1 MKKLDLVVCAVFFAT
16 AVWSSTVSSAL
27 YLVGGVG
34 VTLALLCSREKLAQR
49 VLYAVAVGSGLL
61 LLVKSLPLLLVW
73 LRMPITLSPKELSTY
88 LGVFYDPQI
97 LFHWNTVFTYLPEVL
112 CLPLSYLVAHF
123 WREGSELPKTQLFP
137 LFTVFL
143 LLAAGVCVRWWFG
156 LAYLVLG
163 CTWALSLVWW
173 QWAQRWV
180 AVLAAVVAVAHFC
193 LSYTEHLL
201 NLFELDVDYEAQMG
215 ILDTKEKPLIV
226 LCLALLIY
234 FHSGVLGQVSERLDR
249 QSTGGDLLT
258 PLISED
264 QKRIAQSMTPMHIRM
279 RPRTRTLPSSEF
291 PDSKDLIKK
300 SFTMASQSYELS
312 LIPWLLR
319 YLQGPEFTLVV
330 ARVLAVS
337 WLAHY
342 QCLSSLLVMLWVFLS
357 CFFYKDDDMLRK
369 LTSLLLLPVLLLQM
383 VTFYVWNILSPVPQ
397 ESYEKYGLQSFSSPE
412 FEFFLQVCVFS
423 WCVFTANRLQD
434 PLKDPVPK
442 SESLRVIIHEVV
454 YSLDKFSICVLFLVG
469 LSSIDLMHTVLMVL
483 CSVFLL
489 NLEKAKAWWRG
500 LMIYTVLM
508 LIGLY
513 VWMLLLNLTDI
524 ELDNAYLWKVLGV
537 ETKVGELGP
546 IADFIP
552 RNYLL
557 FALFYS
563 EFMQMVMYD
572 IQDAEHYRYIST
584 ERVSVLLNPLLW
596 VKKWIQYY
604 VSSYQI
610 WVMYSLILG
619 VMVISTQNVLN
630 FLRFV
635 LLIIF
640 FVVHFNDKTL
650 EIGRNKLKVIW
661 FALKY
666 YSGLILVLRYIYQFS
681 YSDESE
687 SNSELSQ
694 NLRLLGIERYE
705 VTELYKAM
713 TWDSIIFL
721 GSVLAERSLLP
732 QASNVSERSSVL
744 YGIAEIFGKSMMV
757 GLCAVAIY
765 WRLSVSMLLIL
776 LCVLFFLCS
785 AVTYHYQRL
794 RSAYETKEVVH
805 MRDGELSL
813 RQRAWDALFL
823 VCILFML
830 MDYGAF
836 LLDRQYMLT
845 EEFESAIWIMFA
857 LGVNKPGQDEY
868 LFSEMNGYILILAL
882 LVVEKHCV
890 EYLKTHTEPK
900 VETRYEITLS
910 FQVWNHFRVIY
921 EEALLLCVLVVAFS
935 KLTVV
940 SLLYVFTVFALCFMG
955 TDNRKKLIILT
966 YVVSF
971 SIFAQY
977 SVILSNLR
985 AEISPIAPPIV
996 ETKPLPIPWYPSLN
1010 WGDPTNPQ
1018 ERPHIEDDPTFLNL
1032 GTSTAQIYNIVYD
1045 VLVLLGI
1052 LIYFEYMDE
1061 RRLEVARPEQLQE
1074 GDQQEQDKTIP
1085 FRVKVKNFF
1094 YSTAHIFILVLV
1106 LIFVSQSS
1114 GLTSVI
1120 YCLFSLAFLM
1130 EANTLLKLDQT
1141 WEDFKKLLEKYFLT
1155 FLILDLAALIIYQIP
1170 LAWLH
1175 TGTQSEFL
1183 KAFGLLSLWRAGD
1196 QQESAEAHIHYDWVL
1211 FKIWTFAF
1219 LRLLTK
1225 MFANDDFKEYITKYH
1240 NEIKDSAE
1248 DVCKRTAEEFNN
1260 SRIHLSNEFAE
1271 KKRKIKEEG
1280 QKMLKEVS
1288 EWYEQGKEKSQMEV
1302 KSAPELSVGVNDW
1315 FKNQLLA
1322 RLSKPLFQSF
1332 VSTLA
1337 LKRGE
1342 NQPAGSP
1349 ELISPPASGV
1359 PEDEGKIHLTCKRF
1373 FLLFWYIICSHT
1385 QEICFLLFFLN
1396 HYFYASFESI
1406 IFPLSALW

>member
-34 VTLALLCSREKLAQR
+34 VTVALLCSKEQLAQR
-49 VLYAVAVGSGLL
+49 VMYAVAVGSAV
-61 LLVKSLPLLLVW
+61 LLVAKSLPLLLVW
-73 LRMPITLSPKELSTY
+73 PQVSIGLSPAELSTF
-88 LGVFYDPQI
+88 LGVFYDPHI
-97 LFHWNTVFTYLPEVL
+97 LLHWTTVYTYLPELL

-123 WREGSELPKTQLFP
+123 SREGSESPKSQVVP

-163 CTWALSLVWW
+163 CTWALGLVWW
-173 QWAQRWV
+173 KWAQRWT
-180 AVLAAVVAVAHFC
+180 AVLAVVVTMSHFC
-193 LSYTEHLL
+193 LSYTEHVL
-201 NLFELDVDYEAQMG
+201 NLFQLDVDYEVQMG

-226 LCLALLIY
+226 LCLVLLIY
-234 FHSGVLGQVSERLDR
+234 FSAGLLGQVSDGLER
-249 QSTGGDLLT
+249 QATGGDLQT
-258 PLISED
+258 PLLSDD
-264 QKRIAQSMTPMHIRM
+264 QKRLAQSMTPSQLRL

-291 PDSKDLIKK
+291 PINKDTIKK
-300 SFTMASQSYELS
+300 SFTMASQPYELS
-312 LIPWLLR
+312 LLSWLLR
-319 YLQGPEFTLVV
+319 YLQGPEFALAV
-330 ARVLAVS
+330 ARVLAVA
-337 WLAHY
+337 WLSHY
-342 QCLSSLLVMLWVFLS
+342 QCLSSLLVLLWVFLS
-357 CFFYKDDDMLRK
+357 CFLYKDDSLLHK
-369 LTSLLLLPVLLLQM
+369 LTSVLLLPVLLLQM
-383 VTFYVWNILSPVPQ
+383 LTFYVWNILFSSPQV
-397 ESYEKYGLQSFSSPE
+397 SLEKYGLQVFHSPT

-423 WCVFTANRLQD
+423 WCVFTASRLQD
-434 PLKDPVPK
+434 PIKDPSPK

-489 NLEKAKAWWRG
+489 DLEKAKAWWKG
-500 LMIYTVLM
+500 LMLYTVLM
-508 LIGLY
+508 LFGLY

-537 ETKVGELGP
+537 ETKVVELEP
-546 IADFIP
+546 IVDFIP

-572 IQDAEHYRYIST
+572 IQEAEHYRYIST
-584 ERVSVLLNPLLW
+584 EKVSVLLNPLLW

-610 WVMYSLILG
+610 WVMYGLILG
-619 VMVISTQNVLN
+619 VMVISGQNVLN

-650 EIGRNKLKVIW
+650 ELGRNKLKVIW

-666 YSGLILVLRYIYQFS
+666 YSGLILVLRYVYQFS

-732 QASNVSERSSVL
+732 QGSGVGERSSVL
-744 YGIAEIFGKSMMV
+744 YGLAEIFGKSMMV
-757 GLCAVAIY
+757 GLCAIAIY
-765 WRLSVSMLLIL
+765 WRLSASMLLVF
-776 LCVLFFLCS
+776 LCVLFFMCS
-785 AVTYHYQRL
+785 AVTYHYRRL
-794 RSAYETKEVVH
+794 HSAYETKEVVH
-805 MRDGELSL
+805 VRDGELAL

-845 EEFESAIWIMFA
+845 EEFESAIWVMFA
-857 LGVNKPGQDEY
+857 LGVNKPGPEEY
-868 LFSEMNGYILILAL
+868 LFSEMSGYILILAL

-890 EYLKTHTEPK
+890 EYLKAHTDPK
-900 VETRYEITLS
+900 SETRYEINLT
-910 FQVWNHFRVIY
+910 FQVWNHLRVIY
-921 EEALLLCVLVVAFS
+921 EETILLCILVVAFS

-940 SLLYVFTVFALCFMG
+940 SLLYVFTVFVLCFLG

-985 AEISPIAPPIV
+985 AEISPVSPPVV
-996 ETKPLPIPWYPSLN
+996 ENKPLPIPWYPSLN
-1010 WGDPTNPQ
+1010 WGNPTNPQ
-1018 ERPHIEDDPTFLNL
+1018 ELPHIQDDPTFLNL
-1032 GTSTAQIYNIVYD
+1032 GTSTAQIYNIGYD

-1052 LIYFEYMDE
+1052 LVYFEYMDE
-1061 RRLEVARPEQLQE
+1061 RRLEVARPVQLQE
-1074 GDQQEQDKTIP
+1074 GEESEQDKTVP
-1085 FRVKVKNFF
+1085 FRVKVKHFF

-1196 QQESAEAHIHYDWVL
+1196 QQEPAEARIHYDWVL

-1225 MFANDDFKEYITKYH
+1225 MFSNDDFQEYITKYH

-1248 DVCKRTAEEFNN
+1248 DVCRRTAEEFNN
-1260 SRIHLSNEFAE
+1260 SRIQLSKEFAE
-1271 KKRKIKEEG
+1271 KKRRIKAEG
-1280 QKMLKEVS
+1280 QEMLKGVS
-1288 EWYEQGKEKSQMEV
+1288 EWYELGKEKSQMEV
-1302 KSAPELSVGVNDW
+1302 KSAVEPSISVTDW
-1315 FKNQLLA
+1315 VKAVLLA

-1342 NQPAGSP
+1342 SQPVESP
-1349 ELISPPASGV
+1349 EAISPPYSGF
-1359 PEDEGKIHLTCKRF
+1359 PEEEGKIYLSCKRLV
-1373 FLLFWYIICSHT
+1373 LLVWYIICSHT